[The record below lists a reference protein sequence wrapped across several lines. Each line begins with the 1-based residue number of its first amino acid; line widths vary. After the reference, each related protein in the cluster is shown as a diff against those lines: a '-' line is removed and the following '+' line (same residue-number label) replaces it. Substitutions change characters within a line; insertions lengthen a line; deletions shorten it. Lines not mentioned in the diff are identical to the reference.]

1 LNNKWTDREERVYNE
16 LVDRLRFWGYQVPS
30 GEKSLDPALL
40 LMLKAFAHHAVQTED
55 RLKQASETVID
66 TMIADFFMTG
76 LKRPIPAFT
85 MLSCCCS
92 DKRTVI
98 DTEMEFLC
106 RLSGARERDYSFY
119 PLYDQE
125 VYDVNADVVFFVS
138 GEYFRVLKAL
148 PPEADKWEETLQS
161 PHYRTMQR
169 SAPPPLG
176 GTLYIGITAGLP
188 LDEVSALQLYT
199 GPDAPTGKML
209 NWVDWQVVTSKKQHP
224 TFKPGNYHHKLEIF
238 KHLDIRELE
247 LDSSFQSRLYSSD
260 FLTSGKLLWH
270 FKHYLSPAKGF
281 ANIPAEMYTATEKF
295 VLPPQIE
302 SKFPQI
308 DFGGIKTPR
317 LWLRVDLAR
326 DERVGDLRNFRFF
339 DTNTFPVINRRKNH
353 RNKYTMGQPAL
364 EVSLFEYADADSA
377 NLPEKLFSIDRVWDA
392 NDNEY
397 SSHLDLMAFANPRK
411 YMVVEEEN
419 DLKIKFN
426 FVPTGKEAPDFVV
439 VGYSMTE
446 GSDGNGIGAEV
457 DFQLVKPHPQIKA
470 VRNLVTSSG
479 GSDARSLQEIKHL
492 TGFFLRNHGVALSE
506 GEIEY
511 LARNFDGRI
520 EEAKAVRGVSRSAG
534 GLVPS
539 VLVEV
544 RLKSDLKISDEERQ
558 YLLQRL
564 SDYLDSYTPLNLH
577 LEARLAG
584 S

>member
-1 LNNKWTDREERVYNE
+1 MSSKWTDREERVYNE

-40 LMLKAFAHHAVQTED
+40 LMLKAFAYHAVQTED
-55 RLKQASETVID
+55 KLKQASETVID

-76 LKRPIPAFT
+76 LRRPIPAYT

-92 DKRTVI
+92 DRGTVI
-98 DTEMEFLC
+98 ETDMEFRC
-106 RLSGARERDYSFY
+106 RLSGAREREYSFF
-119 PLYDQE
+119 PLYDQQ
-125 VYDVNADVVFFVS
+125 VYDANADVVFFVS

-161 PHYRTMQR
+161 PSYRTMQR

-188 LDEVSALQLYT
+188 LEEIDALQLYT
-199 GPDAPTGKML
+199 GPDAPTSKML
-209 NWVDWQVVTSKKQHP
+209 NWVDWHAVTPGKRRSS
-224 TFKPGNYHHKLEIF
+224 FKPGCFHHELEIF

-270 FKHYLSPAKGF
+270 FKHYLAPAKEF
-281 ANIPAEMYTATEKF
+281 AYIPGSIIAAAEKL
-295 VLPPQIE
+295 VLPPQIVN
-302 SKFPQI
+302 KFAQI
-308 DFGGIKTPR
+308 DFGGLKTPR
-317 LWLRVDLAR
+317 LWLQIDLAR

-353 RNKYTMGQPAL
+353 INKYTGGQPAI
-364 EVSLFEYADADSA
+364 EVSLFEYADPRSG
-377 NLPEKLFSIDRVWDA
+377 NLPEKLFSIDRVWDDK
-392 NDNEY
+392 NNEY
-397 SSHLDLMAFANPRK
+397 SSHLDMMAFANPRK
-411 YMVVEEEN
+411 YMAVEEED

-426 FVPTGKEAPDFVV
+426 FLPTGKEPPDFVV
-439 VGYSMTE
+439 VEYSMTE
-446 GSDGNGIGAEV
+446 GSDGNGLGTEV
-457 DFQLVKPHPQIKA
+457 EFPLVKPHPQIIS
-470 VRNLVTSSG
+470 VRNLITSSG
-479 GSDARSLQEIKHL
+479 GSDARSRQEMRQL

-511 LARNFDGRI
+511 LARNFDSRI
-520 EEAKAVRGVSRSAG
+520 EEAKAVRGVSRGTG

-539 VLVEV
+539 VLVDV
-544 RLKSDLKISDEERQ
+544 QLKPDLKMTDEERQ

-577 LEARLAG
+577 LEARLVG